1 LAPKPSRFA
10 VGQEIKDRSLMRPR
24 ELVVAWVEAFNRGD
38 PDGMAGA
45 KPQQTLS
52 RHRDPASGDLKN
64 YCFMIIIDRKF

>member
-1 LAPKPSRFA
+1 M
-10 VGQEIKDRSLMRPR
+10 IRPR
-24 ELVVAWVEAFNRGD
+24 ALVVAWVEAFNRGD

-52 RHRDPASGDLKN
+52 RQRDPASGDLKN